1 MKKFLLSL
9 VSLFV
14 LAIGNIWADEVYYT
28 LDATS
33 ADVQTDNNSY
43 ANIGTATV
51 GEIEWK
57 FQGNG
62 KINPWRLGGK
72 NLTDEDRVVYTSTAM
87 DVAITSVKLEVGNAS
102 NITVNSLK
110 LIVASDAEFNTVID
124 EVSKD
129 FEANSVISFEPT
141 SPATDWAENS
151 YYKFVFNVSVSGG
164 SNRFVEFMKVEF
176 LKAEGGDNPPVTVAK
191 PTITPSASFIG
202 STTVTITAE
211 DGTDIYYTVDGT
223 TPTTESTKYTDA
235 FAITETTT
243 VKAIAVK
250 GGVTSSEATA
260 TFTLIPGYSSISAV
274 TALTSNDVFVF
285 TGEALIVAKPTANHV
300 YIQDETGSALL
311 YDSTG
316 EKTAAAEVG
325 KTMAANWS
333 GKVSIYKKLFEL
345 VPDQAIAVKDGD
357 AATVTYPEATA
368 EDITLENVNK
378 VVLLKGIT
386 SYSVDGKNLTI
397 TIGENEIAGYNQF
410 GLEIAA
416 AEDGKTYEMVG
427 SISRYNDNAQ
437 FQPMSIKEAEEP
449 APAKLFAD
457 GKYYLQNAASMK
469 FWGAANSWGT
479 QASLLEH
486 PEYITLVGNE
496 DGTYKME
503 TQVSQGGNKYYFGG
517 EWMDTN
523 TPVSLNITIAREV
536 GENAVTGKP
545 MYLYNIQ
552 NAADNLY
559 FYDPGV
565 EGQSLIKTTDF
576 EGSYNAMWV
585 IASEEEV
592 LASLKDATADDPVD
606 ATFLIADPRFGR
618 NNRNVSA
625 WTNEGGSVLTGGN
638 SDKHSAEK
646 YHGVFNVYQ
655 NLANAPAGVYKFTA
669 QGFYRQDGTD
679 NEHLPVFYA
688 NEETSTFPVRTGTE
702 NSMADGCASFETG
715 KYQAEPIF
723 VKVTEAGALTV
734 GAKLEGNT
742 ALWCMWDNFALE
754 YYGADADINALK
766 FADYI
771 AQVNELVGEATE
783 MKENPR
789 ITPGTQSLL
798 IQAIENTE
806 DLQTVD
812 DYKTAINALNA
823 AISQAENDIKN
834 KTAIEGM
841 YTLIESTNVV
851 TEEALTTYK
860 SMADTYNSDWEEGTL
875 TETVVNP
882 YAIAGWRSA
891 NTYDDFLLSAWTI
904 GDKQCK
910 DFDTSLY
917 INTWSIEGEND
928 GTEFKVPF
936 FEYFTD
942 ASNAL
947 GANTLT
953 ATIQDLAP
961 GKYVVK
967 AWVRN
972 QPKNGVE
979 AADISGIT
987 MTVNEGTAVDVTEGE
1002 VQGGFNIGE
1011 FAAVGT
1017 VDVDGILKVSFNVA
1031 EDNNSHWLS
1040 FQNVKYEKFNEPT
1053 NLDFELTEAITD
1065 GICTYAKDMS
1075 KNATVHFGAQPVD
1088 GWKALNATDNIYEG
1102 ADRGALDQKAGGVFA
1117 YGSDAWLGGTDFKAP
1132 ATAPENSTSTKALGL
1147 ISVWGG
1153 DNAIIQYTQ
1162 PISMEAG
1169 NYEITVLL
1177 QNTKGGNALTQNLI
1191 GFIAEDGTSY
1201 LAETTK
1207 YPEGQWYEEKI
1218 MFTLDKLTNGVLSL
1232 GFQNGSGS
1240 GAAPHIFIDNV
1251 SIKFVSAEEIAAAKL
1266 AEAKA
1271 KANATL
1277 DTLVPFGDGLFMYNE
1292 AEVNAAREAVANATT
1307 VEEVE
1312 AIVMPKANA
1321 PKEGAKYSFK
1331 QKASG
1336 LYLSTY
1342 VTVDNG
1348 GEVTA
1353 SGVCLAEEPVYF
1365 TFEEG
1370 EGGYYLANGEEY
1382 VGFAGTNNWTMAATA
1397 DKKMLISPAAVSV
1410 DDVFYYTLNEAKGMI
1425 ATDGTAAGAAC
1436 YTDKSVAGSGDKAYW
1451 TIAEETSETYA
1462 VNVTY
1467 GNHGIAVA
1475 DKAEAAEGETVTI
1488 TVTPDAGYKVDEAS
1502 FSWGDGQE
1510 LEFSIIS
1517 ENQGQFTM
1525 PAGIVNISFTF
1536 KRNYGSY
1543 YIAGNMTDWAVTDA
1557 YKMSSNKEVTEEAEE
1572 YTFTMDL
1579 TTASQFKVVKV
1590 DGETQTWIPDGMGNA
1605 FGENGEIKA
1614 DGKYIIRFRPNADGG
1629 DDWFEKMITIESA
1642 EDPVIANYEFVASE
1656 WIAGDPGRISADNVV
1671 VNDKANTI
1679 TVDKAGN
1686 NNVALLYKGKDYI
1699 VSADNRYFVIKATG
1713 LSTEEGKSYLWW
1725 LNNKNN
1731 GSQIAPNTIY
1741 DEDGVTVFAWDL
1753 MQVAIAGTLGTEE
1766 TLFTNGSDWST
1777 TFGMT
1782 LADEAVPAVI
1792 SYIGFQTSIPQP
1804 VEEYEYAFDATLWVA
1819 GDPGRISA
1827 DNVVVDVVAN
1837 TITVDKSGNNNIALV
1852 YRTDKMYY
1860 VEGADYFVIQGT
1872 GLSTEEGKSYLW
1884 WLNGANNGTQVAPT
1898 FTKVDENGLVT
1909 FAWDIAASGIGASFN
1924 AAKTY
1929 LVGGEGWNTTF
1940 GLTLADEAVPAVIS
1954 YIGFDK
1960 SDSDIMTGIN
1970 GIYAAF
1976 GNDGAIYDLAGRR
1989 VKNVVKG
1996 NLYIVNGKKV
2006 LVK

>member
-223 TPTTESTKYTDA
+223 TPTTESTKYTAA

-250 GGVTSSEATA
+250 DGVTSSEATA
-260 TFTLIPGYSSISAV
+260 TFTLIPGYSSILAV

-479 QASLLEH
+479 QPSLLEH
-486 PEYITLVGNE
+486 PEYITLIGNE

-688 NEETSTFPVRTGTE
+688 NEETSTFPFRTGTE
-702 NSMADGCASFETG
+702 NSMADGCASFEAG

-789 ITPGTQSLL
+789 IAPGTQSLL

-834 KTAIEGM
+834 KTSIEGM

-1040 FQNVKYEKFNEPT
+1040 FQNVKFEKFNEPT
-1053 NLDFELTEAITD
+1053 NLDFELSDAID
-1065 GICTYAKDMS
+1065 GSVNTYAKDIAEGKPYANMQE
-1075 KNATVHFGAQPVD
+1075 VP
-1088 GWKALNATDNIYEG
+1088 GWTIVENGDARA
-1102 ADRGALDQKAGGVFA
+1102 AAVFA
-1117 YGSDAWLGGTDFKAP
+1117 YGSDSWVGGAGNTPP
-1132 ATAPENSTSTKALGL
+1132 ASAPEGSEGTKALG
-1147 ISVWGG
+1147 IEAVWS
-1153 DNAIIQYTQ
+1153 ATAQYVQ
-1162 PISMEAG
+1162 PVTLEAG
-1169 NYEITVLL
+1169 NYIITVPIYNSNGGAQQL
-1177 QNTKGGNALTQNLI
+1177 TKNLI
-1191 GFIAEDGTSY
+1191 GFIANDGTEY
-1201 LAETTK
+1201 LAQSTSYPNNEWFIET
-1207 YPEGQWYEEKI
+1207 I
-1218 MFTLDKLTNGVLSL
+1218 SFTLDKVTTGCYSIGMSVPNTGNANV
-1232 GFQNGSGS
+1232 
-1240 GAAPHIFIDNV
+1240 PHLFIDKFDV
-1251 SIKFVSAEEIAAAKL
+1251 KFVSAEEIAAAKL

-1436 YTDKSVAGSGDKAYW
+1436 YTNKSVAGSGDKAYW

-1590 DGETQTWIPDGMGNA
+1590 DGETQTWIPDGLGNA

-1996 NLYIVNGKKV
+1996 NLYIVNGNSG
-2006 LVK
+2006 

>member
-1970 GIYAAF
+1970 
-1976 GNDGAIYDLAGRR
+1976 LHR
-1989 VKNVVKG
+1989 
-1996 NLYIVNGKKV
+1996 
-2006 LVK
+2006 

>member
-110 LIVASDAEFNTVID
+110 LIVASDAEFNNVID

-164 SNRFVEFMKVEF
+164 SNKFVEFMKVEF

-191 PTITPSASFIG
+191 PTITPTGGSFLG
-202 STTVTITAE
+202 SQEVTITAE
-211 DGTDIYYTVDGT
+211 EGADIYYTVDGT
-223 TPTTESTKYTDA
+223 TPTTESTKYTAA

-250 GGVTSSEATA
+250 GDVTSSEATA
-260 TFTLIPGYSSISAV
+260 TFTLIPSYSSILAV
-274 TALTSNDVFVF
+274 TALTNDDVFVF
-285 TGEALIVAKPTANHV
+285 SGEALIVAKPTANHV

-333 GKVSIYKKLFEL
+333 GKVSIYKKLFEI

-486 PEYITLVGNE
+486 PEYITLIGNE

-503 TQVSQGGNKYYFGG
+503 TQVENKGGHFFGG
-517 EWMDTN
+517 EYMDTN

-606 ATFLIADPRFGR
+606 ATFLIADARFGR

-688 NEETSTFPVRTGTE
+688 NEETSTFPFRTGTE
-702 NSMADGCASFETG
+702 NSMADGCASFEAG

-771 AQVNELVGEATE
+771 AQVDELTKKATE
-783 MKENPR
+783 LKDNEGVSPATLP
-789 ITPGTQSLL
+789 IL

-812 DYKTAINALNA
+812 DYKTAIAALNA

-834 KTAIEGM
+834 NAAIDGM
-841 YTLIESTNVV
+841 YKLIASTNVV

-860 SMADTYNSDWEEGTL
+860 GAADAYQTAWEEGTL

-882 YAIAGWRSA
+882 YATAGWRSA
-891 NTYDDFLLSAWTI
+891 NAYDDFLLSAWTI
-904 GDKQCK
+904 GGAQCK
-910 DFDTSLY
+910 DFTTSLY
-917 INTWSIEGEND
+917 INTWSTEGEND

-979 AADISGIT
+979 AADITGIT
-987 MTVNEGTAVDVTEGE
+987 MQVNDGTAVDVTEGE

-1040 FQNVKYEKFNEPT
+1040 FQNVMYEKFNEPT

-1088 GWKALNATDNIYEG
+1088 GWNALNATDNIYEG

-1277 DTLVPFGDGLFMYNE
+1277 DTLVPFGDGLFMYKE

-1321 PKEGAKYSFK
+1321 PEEDKTYTFQLKDGGMYMSLNEGTK
-1331 QKASG
+1331 
-1336 LYLSTY
+1336 
-1342 VTVDNG
+1342 
-1348 GEVTA
+1348 
-1353 SGVCLAEEPVYF
+1353 LAEEATPLSFVAV
-1365 TFEEG
+1365 
-1370 EGGYYLANGEEY
+1370 EGGYAITNGTEY
-1382 VGFAGTNNWTMAATA
+1382 AACTGTGNNNWSMGTATEPYAWVVTAIGEGYYTIAKATA
-1397 DKKMLISPAAVSV
+1397 TGQLIGV
-1410 DDVFYYTLNEAKGMI
+1410 DNT
-1425 ATDGTAAGAAC
+1425 TAGSSCYANKSAG
-1436 YTDKSVAGSGDKAYW
+1436 DKSYW
-1451 TIAEETSETYA
+1451 AIAEVTSETYA

-1510 LEFSIIS
+1510 LEFSIIG

-1590 DGETQTWIPDGMGNA
+1590 DGETQTWIPDGLGNA

-1614 DGKYIIRFRPNADGG
+1614 DGRYIIRFRPNADGG
-1629 DDWFEKMITIESA
+1629 DNWFYGMIFIEEVGEPAPTELELTLNVSRYPGMGYSVTEAAVDFAEAKEFLGVEKITSDMLRIVNPDGTEIADYAGYDGWFDGEGVATNWGDNTKICVKFFQAVEGGTYQICDMNGADEVGKTYTVKWALVANDKKVFYTINVEFIEK
-1642 EDPVIANYEFVASE
+1642 PVIAITFDDLNVVETVTSDFEFEVGTCYQGATATVDVAAILAKLGVESLDDITIFAVRSDGTLDDNYKLGTTDGWRNA
-1656 WIAGDPGRISADNVV
+1656 AGDWQTWGADAYFYVKADFSAAESQLYDVGTMDPGMN
-1671 VNDKANTI
+1671 AN
-1679 TVDKAGN
+1679 
-1686 NNVALLYKGKDYI
+1686 
-1699 VSADNRYFVIKATG
+1699 IKADDVFTAKYAFVKG
-1713 LSTEEGKSYLWW
+1713 GDTYNAVV
-1725 LNNKNN
+1725 LNAVITM
-1731 GSQIAPNTIY
+1731 IAP
-1741 DEDGVTVFAWDL
+1741 
-1753 MQVAIAGTLGTEE
+1753 
-1766 TLFTNGSDWST
+1766 
-1777 TFGMT
+1777 
-1782 LADEAVPAVI
+1782 
-1792 SYIGFQTSIPQP
+1792 
-1804 VEEYEYAFDATLWVA
+1804 DA
-1819 GDPGRISA
+1819 
-1827 DNVVVDVVAN
+1827 
-1837 TITVDKSGNNNIALV
+1837 
-1852 YRTDKMYY
+1852 
-1860 VEGADYFVIQGT
+1860 
-1872 GLSTEEGKSYLW
+1872 
-1884 WLNGANNGTQVAPT
+1884 
-1898 FTKVDENGLVT
+1898 
-1909 FAWDIAASGIGASFN
+1909 
-1924 AAKTY
+1924 
-1929 LVGGEGWNTTF
+1929 
-1940 GLTLADEAVPAVIS
+1940 
-1954 YIGFDK
+1954 
-1960 SDSDIMTGIN
+1960 IN
-1970 GIYAAF
+1970 GIALDAEK
-1976 GNDGAIYDLAGRR
+1976 NVVYDLAGRR